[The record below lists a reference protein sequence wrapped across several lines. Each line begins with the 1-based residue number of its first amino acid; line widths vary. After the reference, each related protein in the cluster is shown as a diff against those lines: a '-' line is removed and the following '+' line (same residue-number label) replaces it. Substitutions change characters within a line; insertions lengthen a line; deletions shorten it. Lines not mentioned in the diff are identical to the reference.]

1 MPIQVEDPKLEVCWN
16 AWEEKNRLRDQRNAD
31 RIRSLFWGVA
41 ALIAVIVFCLLF

>member
-1 MPIQVEDPKLEVCWN
+1 MPIQVEAPELEACWK
-16 AWEEKNRLRDQRNAD
+16 AWEEKNRLRDQRIND